1 MKNLKTKVGI
11 SLTALACF
19 TALGLTPIASAVE
32 EGKSTDP
39 DVMKVVEVL
48 GTIKDIREIRY
59 TLPDGRGISFN
70 VEKSSISEEKS
81 CLVLYIK
88 KPDKEVVIS
97 DYRLNNLDSEDVITY
112 RGNMQMKS
120 LKFNEFSKDVQEEI
134 KKEYTLIIKE
144 APERLLQEYNKSKDV
159 IVDSILELL
168 KR

>member
-19 TALGLTPIASAVE
+19 AALGLTPVASAVE
-32 EGKSTDP
+32 ESKTTDP
-39 DVMKVVEVL
+39 DVMKVVEAL
-48 GTIKDIREIRY
+48 GAVKDIKDIRY
-59 TLPDGRGISFN
+59 TLPDGRQISFN
-70 VEKSSISEEKS
+70 VEKTSLSEEKS
-81 CLVLYIK
+81 CLVVYIK

-112 RGNMQMKS
+112 RENMQMKI
-120 LKFNEFSKDVQEEI
+120 LKFNEFSKDAQEEI

-159 IVDSILELL
+159 IVDSILDLL

>member
-1 MKNLKTKVGI
+1 MKNLKTKIGV

-19 TALGLTPIASAVE
+19 AALGLTPVASAVE
-32 EGKSTDP
+32 EGKGTDP

>member
-1 MKNLKTKVGI
+1 MKNLKTKVGM
-11 SLTALACF
+11 SLTAWACF
-19 TALGLTPIASAVE
+19 TALGLTPVALAVE
-32 EGKSTDP
+32 EPKTTDP

-48 GTIKDIREIRY
+48 DAVKDIREIRY
-59 TLPDGRGISFN
+59 TLPDGREISFN
-70 VEKSSISEEKS
+70 LEKSSLSEEKS

-88 KPDKEVVIS
+88 KPGKEVVIS
-97 DYRLNNLDSEDVITY
+97 DYKLNNLDGEDVVTY

-120 LKFNEFSKDVQEEI
+120 LKFNEFPKDAQEEI

-159 IVDSILELL
+159 IVDNILDLL